1 MFVFAQA
8 CSLHLKPQRHWS
20 MAKHAKMFCFIFFLL
35 CDLKYLLVYR
45 FDSCECSWSIM
56 GMKFLSVYAVQ
67 HKSSLLGQSLTKTR
81 LANTL
86 EACFS
91 MPKEMKLVLI
101 DDSLKDSCRLW
112 AEWNVVLLSK
122 SSTSMPHLK
131 WTFSPFSSMES
142 LPGKFMMWCKVLV
155 FQQCLHPWNWIVC
168 SVARS
173 ENSIHAFLHS
183 R

>member
-8 CSLHLKPQRHWS
+8 CSFYLKPQRHWS
-20 MAKHAKMFCFIFFLL
+20 MAKLEHGFFFTLWS
-35 CDLKYLLVYR
+35 KYLLVYP

-56 GMKFLSVYAVQ
+56 GTKFLCVYAAQ

-101 DDSLKDSCRLW
+101 D
-112 AEWNVVLLSK
+112 EWNVVLLSK

-142 LPGKFMMWCKVLV
+142 LAGKFMMWCKVLV
-155 FQQCLHPWNWIVC
+155 FQQCLHLWNWIVC
-168 SVARS
+168 LVARS
-173 ENSIHAFLHS
+173 ENSIDAFLHS

>member
-8 CSLHLKPQRHWS
+8 CSLHLKPQRQWS
-20 MAKHAKMFCFIFFLL
+20 MAKHAKKSLFFLTL
-35 CDLKYLLVYR
+35 WSKIPASVPV
-45 FDSCECSWSIM
+45 SCECSWSIM
-56 GMKFLSVYAVQ
+56 GTKFLSVYAAQ

-101 DDSLKDSCRLW
+101 D
-112 AEWNVVLLSK
+112 EWNVVLLSK

-131 WTFSPFSSMES
+131 WTFSLFSSMES

-155 FQQCLHPWNWIVC
+155 FQLCLHLWNWIVC

-173 ENSIHAFLHS
+173 ENSIDAFLHS